1 MIIDYLYCSICGEMI
16 SEDIYPAVPVRTRGV
31 CCEKCYNGVV
41 KVRVK
46 RLIDAVMTGE
56 IPDIED

>member
-1 MIIDYLYCSICGEMI
+1 MI
-16 SEDIYPAVPVRTRGV
+16 SGDIYPAVPVKTRGV
-31 CCEKCYNGVV
+31 CCEKCYNGIV